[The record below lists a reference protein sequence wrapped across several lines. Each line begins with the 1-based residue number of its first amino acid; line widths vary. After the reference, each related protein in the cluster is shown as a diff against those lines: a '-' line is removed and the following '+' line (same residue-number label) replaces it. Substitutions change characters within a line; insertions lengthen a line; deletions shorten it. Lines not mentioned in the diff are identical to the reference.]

1 MSPCPDPGQHT
12 SHFPEWISLAP
23 SVSCVYKA
31 EPPPARG
38 HSLRVS
44 SSTQDAARSL
54 QPTDD
59 PRGLRAGVRG
69 RPRQPPPAQP
79 RAGRAGGGAPRH
91 QPRGAAGGA
100 TAGAQ
105 DPGQPQARHRHGAG
119 PQQGRRGRQGAADPR
134 RQAGRGGARSPGA
147 AGKQAEI

>member
-1 MSPCPDPGQHT
+1 M
-12 SHFPEWISLAP
+12 
-23 SVSCVYKA
+23 YKA

-44 SSTQDAARSL
+44 SSTQDAARCLHSAI
-54 QPTDD
+54 DS
-59 PRGLRAGVRG
+59 RGLRAGGRG

-79 RAGRAGGGAPRH
+79 RAGLAGGGAPRH

-100 TAGAQ
+100 APGAK
-105 DPGQPQARHRHGAG
+105 DPGQPQARHRPGAG

-134 RQAGRGGARSPGA
+134 RQAGRG
-147 AGKQAEI
+147 

>member
-1 MSPCPDPGQHT
+1 MNQPRAVC
-12 SHFPEWISLAP
+12 I
-23 SVSCVYKA
+23 VYKA

-54 QPTDD
+54 QPTTND

-69 RPRQPPPAQP
+69 RPRQPSPAQP

-100 TAGAQ
+100 APGAE
-105 DPGQPQARHRHGAG
+105 DPGQPQARHRPGAG

-134 RQAGRGGARSPGA
+134 RQAGRGGARGPAA
-147 AGKQAEI
+147 AGQQAKI